1 MTYKEILTLLSAGY
15 TKAEIDALD
24 APDAPQ
30 AEAPDHSTLLS
41 AEPQPSSQSGEA
53 VPSSPAAEPDPQPA
67 QEDPLQKIKN
77 MFAGFLAGLQQNNR
91 ENADMGGKIID
102 PHESAINTLRSISDI
117 PTKYHK
123 EDMK

>member
-30 AEAPDHSTLLS
+30 AEAPDHSAPLLS

-53 VPSSPAAEPDPQPA
+53 VPSSPAAEPEPQPA
-67 QEDPLQKIKN
+67 QEDPLQEMKN
-77 MFAGFLAGLQQNNR
+77 MFAGFLASLQQNNR
-91 ENADMGGKIID
+91 ETADMGGKIID

-117 PTKYHK
+117 PTK
-123 EDMK
+123 

>member
-24 APDAPQ
+24 APEAPQ
-30 AEAPDHSTLLS
+30 AVADPDHSTLLS

-67 QEDPLQKIKN
+67 APDPLEDMRK
-77 MFAGFLAGLQQNNR
+77 MFGEFLSGLQQANR
-91 ENADMGGKIID
+91 ENADMGGRIID

-117 PTKYHK
+117 PTK
-123 EDMK
+123 